1 MSEQENN
8 IFLNHTESE
17 NDQDMAKQPIINN
30 NNNNKNDLSSYI
42 FKNGNKI
49 VISGKNLQKEENL
62 NILNQLISS
71 YPNANEIDLN
81 NCNLNNF
88 PEELLKLKH
97 LSSLDLRN
105 NQFSNFELLVQK
117 LISLNNLNDLKI
129 DLIDQNQVLMILSQ
143 IPKLIFLNEK
153 STKDAITIV
162 DVDEKDI
169 EDISLQ
175 NDLQSFND
183 IVNKINEKEIDQTFA
198 TNFQN
203 KLYDEAEKVK
213 NCLNNNVPNYIYAN
227 VVIQS
232 QFELQ
237 KYLADKFLTFL
248 DENNKNIGNIL
259 FNCIFKSGERIVK
272 LINNLYPKIEEKTDG
287 LRTQLEEAW
296 KSAEDIGDYENKF
309 NEMKK
314 LKDIL
319 AGENEIIKMKLSKLE
334 NENKMILEK
343 LLNNNKNIDNNNND
357 SYSNSNININNPLN
371 SKNNN
376 SSSNLNINNNINNNN
391 NNESK
396 NLINVE
402 SKIILENDNNN
413 INNTTENNLNN
424 NQNNTNISTQN
435 KFFSSSK
442 QFFPQNGTK
451 KDLNLTPKLLTIKMT
466 KDIMNEIYNS
476 KTIYDKK
483 CYENQIPRE
492 TLEQHMYTYLNQKY
506 GLKNLTIEWASSII
520 NAIKLYSNEDCDINL
535 FGKILRN
542 EQEEESRL
550 VIENLKNNVSE
561 LLEYYLRSKNP
572 FKSKIEI
579 KKMLGKKKEG
589 FLNEEEW
596 KGIINYIYSQED
608 AQIIENKIINF
619 IQKQNEKAAGPLS
632 IYAQTGVGPT
642 EIFNST
648 SSNNYM
654 NNLSTFGNLSNA
666 NFNLNN
672 NISLSNINNN
682 NTNSMNYLLSYHGT
696 KRKLTREELFNISK
710 LKDELNIPYKEFL
723 RLLCVYQIKN
733 RDKYLKNFVI
743 LFRKYD
749 TDLDGILNENEFIG
763 LINDIPY
770 CKNNADEYVFKF
782 LSIIDPF
789 NNKKITFSECVS
801 LFSMEIIEEN
811 NENNNIKEENNID
824 NNNTK
829 DDNNKD
835 ENESNKLKDKDNI
848 NKDNNPISLLDKI
861 CLNC

>member
-17 NDQDMAKQPIINN
+17 NDQDVAKQPNIN

-71 YPNANEIDLN
+71 YPNVNEIDLN

-343 LLNNNKNIDNNNND
+343 LLNNNKNIDNNNNND

-402 SKIILENDNNN
+402 SKIILENENNN
-413 INNTTENNLNN
+413 INNTTE
-424 NQNNTNISTQN
+424 
-435 KFFSSSK
+435 K
-442 QFFPQNGTK
+442 
-451 KDLNLTPKLLTIKMT
+451 
-466 KDIMNEIYNS
+466 
-476 KTIYDKK
+476 
-483 CYENQIPRE
+483 
-492 TLEQHMYTYLNQKY
+492 
-506 GLKNLTIEWASSII
+506 
-520 NAIKLYSNEDCDINL
+520 
-535 FGKILRN
+535 
-542 EQEEESRL
+542 
-550 VIENLKNNVSE
+550 
-561 LLEYYLRSKNP
+561 
-572 FKSKIEI
+572 
-579 KKMLGKKKEG
+579 
-589 FLNEEEW
+589 
-596 KGIINYIYSQED
+596 
-608 AQIIENKIINF
+608 
-619 IQKQNEKAAGPLS
+619 
-632 IYAQTGVGPT
+632 
-642 EIFNST
+642 
-648 SSNNYM
+648 
-654 NNLSTFGNLSNA
+654 
-666 NFNLNN
+666 
-672 NISLSNINNN
+672 
-682 NTNSMNYLLSYHGT
+682 
-696 KRKLTREELFNISK
+696 
-710 LKDELNIPYKEFL
+710 
-723 RLLCVYQIKN
+723 
-733 RDKYLKNFVI
+733 
-743 LFRKYD
+743 
-749 TDLDGILNENEFIG
+749 
-763 LINDIPY
+763 
-770 CKNNADEYVFKF
+770 
-782 LSIIDPF
+782 
-789 NNKKITFSECVS
+789 
-801 LFSMEIIEEN
+801 
-811 NENNNIKEENNID
+811 
-824 NNNTK
+824 
-829 DDNNKD
+829 
-835 ENESNKLKDKDNI
+835 
-848 NKDNNPISLLDKI
+848 
-861 CLNC
+861 